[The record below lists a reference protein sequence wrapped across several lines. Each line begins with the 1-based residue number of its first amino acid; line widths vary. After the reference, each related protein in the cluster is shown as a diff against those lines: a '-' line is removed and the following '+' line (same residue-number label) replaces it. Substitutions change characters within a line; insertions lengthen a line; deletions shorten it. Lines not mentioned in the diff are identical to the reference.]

1 MKKFLSVLAIAA
13 GLQFGLVQAAQAVDS
28 ANLPAFQQKLY
39 ANGEPIK
46 AKPLVLRDFIELR
59 SARGF
64 SKAVLEDLNGKK
76 YALNGFTD
84 KLVMIDIWASGRR
97 GASPA
102 SVRFLRSKSF
112 RSASTTTRA
121 ACGLFPFQS
130 TRKKAT
136 WSTSLKIMI

>member
-84 KLVMIDIWASGRR
+84 KLVMIDIWATWCEPCIRSL
-97 GASPA
+97 PA
-102 SVRFLRSKSF
+102 S
-112 RSASTTTRA
+112 AEDD
-121 ACGLFPFQS
+121 
-130 TRKKAT
+130 
-136 WSTSLKIMI
+136 

>member
-64 SKAVLEDLNGKK
+64 SKAVLEDPGDDRYLGDVVR
-76 YALNGFTD
+76 ALHPFASCD
-84 KLVMIDIWASGRR
+84 QKASGALQQRQEQRAGCFHFNRQEKKRR
-97 GASPA
+97 G
-102 SVRFLRSKSF
+102 RLH
-112 RSASTTTRA
+112 
-121 ACGLFPFQS
+121 
-130 TRKKAT
+130 
-136 WSTSLKIMI
+136 